1 MIEEKCKNCP
11 ELVIPYFVIGRTP
24 NSQLP
29 EELKIGTCKCNMDLV
44 DRRARGYYG
53 FCHPD
58 ECKGP
63 GHRYY
68 FNYDMPNRD
77 IKFID

>member
-1 MIEEKCKNCP
+1 MIHEKCKNCS
-11 ELVIPYFVIGRTP
+11 ELVIPYFGFHRKP
-24 NSQLP
+24 NR
-29 EELKIGTCKCNMDLV
+29 ELSEKLKMGTCKCNV
-44 DRRARGYYG
+44 DEFDKKGEGYYG
-53 FCHPD
+53 YCHPD

-68 FNYDMPNRD
+68 LNYDMLNGC

>member
-1 MIEEKCKNCP
+1 MINEKCKNCP
-11 ELVIPYFVIGRTP
+11 ELVIPYFGVYRKP
-24 NSQLP
+24 NPELP
-29 EELKIGTCKCNMDLV
+29 EELKIGTCKCNMDAFN
-44 DRRARGYYG
+44 RKGEGYYG